1 MVKLPDSLRPGV
13 FVHTCVVRAGAQGG
27 GLRRAALAGQ
37 AAPGAPAGPVLVR
50 GAEDLAPFGEGTALY
65 EMGLAALA
73 AGGAPLWVAAAGQ
86 DYAAALSALAAQEGV
101 GVLVSDGGGQALRQ
115 LLEEGAAAGREQVGI
130 LAGGDPQE
138 AAQLAGELASAR
150 VAVACDGGQATH
162 ATAAAFGAQVAA
174 RGADGGLNGLWVD
187 CPPPSQGGLTPAQSA
202 GLLAAGVCPFEP
214 AGEGLCCVR
223 AVTTRTGEGRAW
235 ADLAAVLA
243 VDEVVRGVRA
253 GVAGRL
259 AGQKHTA
266 ATRESIAS
274 QILVELEAQRQL
286 GRIDRYEPPVVAAHP
301 QDPAVCVATLRFQ
314 VAPELGQILLAA
326 EILV

>member
-1 MVKLPDSLRPGV
+1 MKFSCDKAV
-13 FVHTCVVRAGAQGG
+13 
-27 GLRRAALAGQ
+27 
-37 AAPGAPAGPVLVR
+37 
-50 GAEDLAPFGEGTALY
+50 
-65 EMGLAALA
+65 
-73 AGGAPLWVAAAGQ
+73 
-86 DYAAALSALAAQEGV
+86 LSAA
-101 GVLVSDGGGQALRQ
+101 VSN
-115 LLEEGAAAGREQVGI
+115 V
-130 LAGGDPQE
+130 
-138 AAQLAGELASAR
+138 S
-150 VAVACDGGQATH
+150 
-162 ATAAAFGAQVAA
+162 
-174 RGADGGLNGLWVD
+174 
-187 CPPPSQGGLTPAQSA
+187 
-202 GLLAAGVCPFEP
+202 
-214 AGEGLCCVR
+214 R